1 MTGSLKDKNN
11 IEIAEKALSK
21 YKLCNHCLGRLFAK
35 IDNGI
40 TNKERGDK
48 LRKHLKQYETV
59 EVNKCWLCSG
69 LVGEIQHFA
78 DLISESLE
86 EYDFETF
93 LLGTKIDDDI
103 LDKEQEL
110 SNYTGSEHT
119 ESIKTE
125 LKREIGKILEE
136 KLGKEVNFEKP
147 IIMAVID
154 SSFDVV
160 NLQIKSLYI
169 YGRYNKYRRDIPQ
182 TRWFCRICRGKGCR
196 KCDYTGKM
204 YETSVE
210 ELVSNKIL
218 EETGSDEE
226 SFHGCGREDI
236 DALMLGNGRPFVLEI
251 KDPKIRTLDLSQ
263 LERSI
268 NIYGKDKI
276 KVNNLRFSD
285 MSKIVRIKAAN
296 FRKTYRVVLVGE
308 KIINKEKLKK
318 AAQALRDKTISQFTP
333 SRVARRRANMIRK
346 KKIHNCSVESID
358 DAMATLTIEA
368 ESGTYIKELI
378 SGDDGRTRPSISE
391 MIGVPCKVTELDVI
405 EIKGE

>member
-1 MTGSLKDKNN
+1 MTGSLKDKKN
-11 IEIAEKALSK
+11 IEIAEKTLSK
-21 YKLCNHCLGRLFAK
+21 YKLCDHCLGRLFAK
-35 IDNGI
+35 IDNGV
-40 TNKERGDK
+40 TNKERGDQ

-59 EVNKCWLCSG
+59 EVNNCWLCSG

-93 LLGTKIDDDI
+93 LVGTKIDDDI

-110 SNYTGSEHT
+110 LDFTESEYA

-136 KLGKEVNFEKP
+136 KLDKEVNFEKP
-147 IIMAVID
+147 TIMAVID
-154 SSFDVV
+154 TSFDVV
-160 NLQIKSLYI
+160 NLQIKSLFI

-210 ELVSNKIL
+210 ELVAKKTL
-218 EETGSDEE
+218 EETEGSDE

-236 DALMLGNGRPFVLEI
+236 DALMLGNGRPFVLEV
-251 KDPKIRTLDLSQ
+251 KDPKVRNLDLSQ
-263 LERSI
+263 LERKI
-268 NIYGKDKI
+268 NIYGKGKI
-276 KVNNLRFSD
+276 KVTNLRFSD
-285 MSKIVRIKAAN
+285 RDEIARIKAAD
-296 FRKTYRVVLVGE
+296 FKKTYRVVLIGE
-308 KIINKEKLKK
+308 KVINKEKLKK
-318 AAQALRDKTISQFTP
+318 VAQALQDKTISQFTP
-333 SRVARRRANMIRK
+333 SRVARRRANMIRE
-346 KKIHNCSVESID
+346 KKIHNCNIELID
-358 DAMATLTIEA
+358 GTMATLTIEA

-391 MIGVPCKVTELDVI
+391 MIGVPCKVAELDVI

>member
-1 MTGSLKDKNN
+1 MTGSLKDKKN
-11 IEIAEKALSK
+11 IKLAEKTLSNF
-21 YKLCNHCLGRLFAK
+21 KLCDHCLGRFFAK
-35 IDNGI
+35 IGNGL
-40 TNKERGDK
+40 TNKERGNQ

-59 EVNKCWLCSG
+59 EIDNCWLCSG
-69 LVGEIQHFA
+69 LIGEIRHFA

-86 EYDFETF
+86 EYEFETF
-93 LLGTKIDDDI
+93 LVGTKIDDDI

-110 SNYTGSEHT
+110 LNFTGSEHT

-125 LKREIGKILEE
+125 LKREIGKILEG
-136 KLGKEVNFEKP
+136 KLDKEVNFEKP
-147 IIMAVID
+147 TIMAVID
-154 SSFDVV
+154 TSFDVV
-160 NLQIKSLYI
+160 NLQIKSLFI

-210 ELVSNKIL
+210 ELIAKKTL
-218 EETGSDEE
+218 DETGSSDE

-251 KDPKIRTLDLSQ
+251 KDPKVRNLDLSQ
-263 LERSI
+263 LERKI
-268 NIYGKDKI
+268 NIHGKDKI
-276 KVNNLRFSD
+276 KVTNLRFSD
-285 MSKIVRIKAAN
+285 RDEIARIKAAD
-296 FRKTYRVVLVGE
+296 FRKTYHVVLIGE

-318 AAQALRDKTISQFTP
+318 VAQALQDKTISQFTP
-333 SRVARRRANMIRK
+333 SRVARRRANMVRER
-346 KKIHNCSVESID
+346 KIHNCNIESID
-358 DAMATLTIEA
+358 GTMATLTIEA

-391 MIGVPCKVTELDVI
+391 MIGVPCKVAELGVI

>member
-1 MTGSLKDKNN
+1 MTGSLKDKKN

-21 YKLCNHCLGRLFAK
+21 YKLCDHCLGRLFAK
-35 IDNGI
+35 IGNGV
-40 TNKERGDK
+40 TNKERGDQ
-48 LRKHLKQYETV
+48 LRKHLKQYEKV
-59 EVNKCWLCSG
+59 EANDCWLCSG

-78 DLISESLE
+78 ELISESLE
-86 EYDFETF
+86 EYEFETF
-93 LLGTKIDDDI
+93 LVGTKIDDDI

-110 SNYTGSEHT
+110 LDFTGSEYA
-119 ESIKTE
+119 ESIKTG

-136 KLGKEVNFEKP
+136 KLDKEVDFEKP
-147 IIMAVID
+147 TIMAVID
-154 SSFDVV
+154 TSFDVV
-160 NLQIKSLYI
+160 NLQIKSLFI

-210 ELVSNKIL
+210 ELVAKKTL
-218 EETGSDEE
+218 EKTGSSDE

-251 KDPKIRTLDLSQ
+251 KDPKVRNLDLLQ
-263 LERSI
+263 LERKI
-268 NIYGKDKI
+268 NIHVKGKI
-276 KVNNLRFSD
+276 KVANLRFSD
-285 MSKIVRIKAAN
+285 RGEIARIKAAD
-296 FRKTYRVVLVGE
+296 FRKTYHVVLIGE
-308 KIINKEKLKK
+308 KVINKEKLKK
-318 AAQALRDKTISQFTP
+318 VAQALQDKTISQFTP
-333 SRVARRRANMIRK
+333 SRVARRRANMIRE
-346 KKIHNCSVESID
+346 KKIHNCNIESID
-358 DAMATLTIEA
+358 GAMATLTIEA

-391 MIGVPCKVTELDVI
+391 MIGVPCKVTKLDVI

>member
-1 MTGSLKDKNN
+1 MTGSLKDKKN
-11 IEIAEKALSK
+11 IKLAEKTLSNF
-21 YKLCNHCLGRLFAK
+21 KLCDHCLGRFFAK
-35 IDNGI
+35 IGNGL
-40 TNKERGDK
+40 TNKERGNQ

-59 EVNKCWLCSG
+59 EIDNCWLCSG
-69 LVGEIQHFA
+69 LIGEIRHFA

-86 EYDFETF
+86 EYEFETF
-93 LLGTKIDDDI
+93 LVGAKIDDDI

-110 SNYTGSEHT
+110 LNFTGSEHT

-125 LKREIGKILEE
+125 LKREIGKILEG
-136 KLGKEVNFEKP
+136 KLDKEVNFEKP
-147 IIMAVID
+147 TIMAVID
-154 SSFDVV
+154 TSFDVV
-160 NLQIKSLYI
+160 NLQIKSLFI

-210 ELVSNKIL
+210 ELVAKKTL
-218 EETGSDEE
+218 DETGSSDE

-251 KDPKIRTLDLSQ
+251 KDPKVRNLDLSQ
-263 LERSI
+263 LECKI
-268 NIYGKDKI
+268 NIHGKGKI
-276 KVNNLRFSD
+276 KVTNLRFSD
-285 MSKIVRIKAAN
+285 RDEIARIKAAD
-296 FRKTYRVVLVGE
+296 FRKTYHVVLIGE

-318 AAQALRDKTISQFTP
+318 AAQALQDKTISQFTP
-333 SRVARRRANMIRK
+333 SRVARRRANMVRER
-346 KKIHNCSVESID
+346 KIHNCNIESID
-358 DAMATLTIEA
+358 GTMATLTIEA

-391 MIGVPCKVTELDVI
+391 MIGVPCKVAELDVI
-405 EIKGE
+405 EIRGE

>member
-1 MTGSLKDKNN
+1 MTGSLKDKKN
-11 IEIAEKALSK
+11 IKLAEKTLSNF
-21 YKLCNHCLGRLFAK
+21 KLCDHCLGRFFAK
-35 IDNGI
+35 IGNGL
-40 TNKERGDK
+40 TNKERGNQ

-59 EVNKCWLCSG
+59 EIDNCWLCLG
-69 LVGEIQHFA
+69 LIGEIRHFA
-78 DLISESLE
+78 DLISESVE
-86 EYDFETF
+86 EYEFETF
-93 LLGTKIDDDI
+93 LVGTKIDDDI

-110 SNYTGSEHT
+110 LNFTGSEHT

-125 LKREIGKILEE
+125 LKREIGKILEG
-136 KLGKEVNFEKP
+136 KLDKEVNFEKP
-147 IIMAVID
+147 TIMAVID
-154 SSFDVV
+154 TSFDVV
-160 NLQIKSLYI
+160 NLQIKSLFI

-210 ELVSNKIL
+210 ELVAKKTL
-218 EETGSDEE
+218 DETGSSDE

-251 KDPKIRTLDLSQ
+251 KDPKVRNLDLSQ
-263 LERSI
+263 LERKI
-268 NIYGKDKI
+268 NIHGKDKI
-276 KVNNLRFSD
+276 KVTNLRFSD
-285 MSKIVRIKAAN
+285 RDEIARIKAAD
-296 FRKTYRVVLVGE
+296 FRKTYHVVLIGE

-318 AAQALRDKTISQFTP
+318 AAQALQDKTISQFTP
-333 SRVARRRANMIRK
+333 SRVARRRANMVRER
-346 KKIHNCSVESID
+346 KIHNCNIESID
-358 DAMATLTIEA
+358 GTMATLTIEA

-391 MIGVPCKVTELDVI
+391 MIGVPCKVAELDVI

>member
-1 MTGSLKDKNN
+1 MTANIKDKKT

-21 YKLCNHCLGRLFAK
+21 YKLCDHCLGRLFAK
-35 IDNGI
+35 IGNGI
-40 TNKERGDK
+40 TNKERGNQ

-59 EVNKCWLCSG
+59 EVDNCWFCSG
-69 LVGEIQHFA
+69 LVDEIQHSA
-78 DLISESLE
+78 DLILESLE
-86 EYDFETF
+86 EYEFETF
-93 LLGTKIDDDI
+93 LVGTKTDDDI

-110 SNYTGSEHT
+110 LDFTGSEYA

-125 LKREIGKILEE
+125 LKREIGIILEE
-136 KLGKEVNFEKP
+136 KLDREVNFEKP
-147 IIMAVID
+147 TIIAVID
-154 SSFDVV
+154 TSFDVV

-210 ELVSNKIL
+210 ELVAKKTL
-218 EETGSDEE
+218 EATGCVDE

-251 KDPKIRTLDLSQ
+251 KDPKMRNLDLSQ
-263 LERSI
+263 LKHMI
-268 NIYGKDKI
+268 NTHGKGKI
-276 KVNNLRFSD
+276 KVTNLRFSD
-285 MSKIVRIKAAN
+285 RDEIARIKAAD
-296 FRKTYRVVLVGE
+296 FRKTYRVVLIGE
-308 KIINKEKLKK
+308 KAINKEKLKK
-318 AAQALRDKTISQFTP
+318 VALALRDKTISQFTP
-333 SRVARRRANMIRK
+333 SRVARRRANMIRE
-346 KKIHNCSVESID
+346 KKIHNCNVELIEG
-358 DAMATLTIEA
+358 AMATLTIEA

-378 SGDDGRTRPSISE
+378 SGDDGRTKPSISE
-391 MIGVPCKVTELDVI
+391 MIGVPCKITELDVI